1 MSLKEELA
9 EAKQRLTESHPRWSS
24 DIKPQ
29 GMGVV
34 TRSVVAKIK
43 VGNLERAGVATVENH
58 LGYNQKP
65 VPTEQGAVE
74 EATDKA
80 LLQAINEFLDYASR
94 NL

>member
-24 DIKPQ
+24 DIKTQ

-43 VGNLERAGVATVENH
+43 VGNLERAGVATVKNH
-58 LGYNQKP
+58 IGHGNKP
-65 VPTEQGAVE
+65 VPTKQGAIE
-74 EATDKA
+74 EAADKA
-80 LLQAINEFLDYASR
+80 LLQAINEFLDNASR